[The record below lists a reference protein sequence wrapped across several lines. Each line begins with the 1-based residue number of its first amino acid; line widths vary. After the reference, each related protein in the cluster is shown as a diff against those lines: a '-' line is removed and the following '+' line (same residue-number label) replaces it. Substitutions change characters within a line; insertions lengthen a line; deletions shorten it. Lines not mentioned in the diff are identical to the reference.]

1 MVRPGFGLNPTFYN
15 VTVPMWSLTR
25 RVIIIEDKAKMRLQ
39 NQKSIVSLLHIVFP
53 LKIKEG
59 ETMAKSNQGK
69 ITALYERLSR
79 DDELQGE
86 SNSILNQKKYLEDYA
101 RKNGFNNIQH
111 FTDDGYS
118 GTNFNRPAFQDMIED
133 AKKGKVDVLLVKD
146 LSRLGR
152 DYIGVGD
159 YLEQIFP
166 IMGVRVI
173 AINSQYD
180 SNNYIGKTMG
190 LEMSISNLVNTLYSR
205 DLSKK
210 YKSCIQTKW
219 KQGVSTGGRIPFGYK
234 KAENK
239 QWEIDVEAAK
249 IVRLIF
255 ELALKDYNTAMIANE
270 LNERGLPT
278 PGKFRIQRN
287 EEIAWNRKV
296 TDEEWLWDTRIVWMV
311 LRNYAYTGALV
322 QGKTSRIRVGGSE
335 TRRTKKHQQF
345 ITENHHKGI
354 VTHEEF
360 ELAQLVITDQ
370 KQKGFARDA
379 GFSLKGKIRCGNCGL
394 KMMYNYGTVPVV
406 YCAHTAAAGKM
417 STCDKTRYPASRIE
431 SIVLAALRKQL
442 GIFQNMARILEESEE
457 KNKMN
462 LPTMQRDMEREL
474 EKLKAERIRQ
484 YEAYAEGVVDRE
496 SYLRNKKELNEKIE
510 KVQTKYEQ
518 IQAVTTAEDDL
529 MKDVKTVEKNAEE
542 VNILKR
548 MTRNIAEIFVEEITI
563 YDSEKI
569 EVKFVFDDLLVDMAN
584 RIEKK
589 KEGIA

>member
-1 MVRPGFGLNPTFYN
+1 MARKSRRANIVQEKKEELHIST
-15 VTVPMWSLTR
+15 SIITR
-25 RVIIIEDKAKMRLQ
+25 RQLATAAYARLSVDKEKNDESIQ
-39 NQKSIVSLLHIVFP
+39 NQIELLHQYIREHEEYSLVD
-53 LKIKEG
+53 
-59 ETMAKSNQGK
+59 T
-69 ITALYERLSR
+69 YV
-79 DDELQGE
+79 
-86 SNSILNQKKYLEDYA
+86 
-101 RKNGFNNIQH
+101 
-111 FTDDGYS
+111 DDGYT
-118 GTNFNRPAFQDMIED
+118 GTDFNRPAFQDMIED

>member
-1 MVRPGFGLNPTFYN
+1 MARKSRRANIVQEKKEELHISTPII
-15 VTVPMWSLTR
+15 TR
-25 RVIIIEDKAKMRLQ
+25 RQLATAAYARLSVDKEKNDESIQ
-39 NQKSIVSLLHIVFP
+39 NQIELLHQYIREHEEYSLVD
-53 LKIKEG
+53 
-59 ETMAKSNQGK
+59 T
-69 ITALYERLSR
+69 YV
-79 DDELQGE
+79 
-86 SNSILNQKKYLEDYA
+86 
-101 RKNGFNNIQH
+101 
-111 FTDDGYS
+111 DDGYT
-118 GTNFNRPAFQDMIED
+118 GTDFNRPAFQDMIED

>member
-1 MVRPGFGLNPTFYN
+1 MNIAFY
-15 VTVPMWSLTR
+15 L
-25 RVIIIEDKAKMRLQ
+25 
-39 NQKSIVSLLHIVFP
+39 
-53 LKIKEG
+53 
-59 ETMAKSNQGK
+59 
-69 ITALYERLSR
+69 RLSLS
-79 DDELQGE
+79 DGDLGKNNKDE
-86 SNSILNQKKYLEDYA
+86 SNSIENQRLLLQSFVESMDELDGEVREY
-101 RKNGFNNIQH
+101 I
-111 FTDDGYS
+111 DDGYS

-354 VTHEEF
+354 VTH
-360 ELAQLVITDQ
+360 V
-370 KQKGFARDA
+370 
-379 GFSLKGKIRCGNCGL
+379 
-394 KMMYNYGTVPVV
+394 
-406 YCAHTAAAGKM
+406 
-417 STCDKTRYPASRIE
+417 
-431 SIVLAALRKQL
+431 
-442 GIFQNMARILEESEE
+442 
-457 KNKMN
+457 
-462 LPTMQRDMEREL
+462 
-474 EKLKAERIRQ
+474 
-484 YEAYAEGVVDRE
+484 
-496 SYLRNKKELNEKIE
+496 
-510 KVQTKYEQ
+510 
-518 IQAVTTAEDDL
+518 
-529 MKDVKTVEKNAEE
+529 
-542 VNILKR
+542 
-548 MTRNIAEIFVEEITI
+548 
-563 YDSEKI
+563 
-569 EVKFVFDDLLVDMAN
+569 
-584 RIEKK
+584 
-589 KEGIA
+589 

>member
-1 MVRPGFGLNPTFYN
+1 MNIAFY
-15 VTVPMWSLTR
+15 L
-25 RVIIIEDKAKMRLQ
+25 
-39 NQKSIVSLLHIVFP
+39 
-53 LKIKEG
+53 
-59 ETMAKSNQGK
+59 
-69 ITALYERLSR
+69 RLSLS
-79 DDELQGE
+79 DGDLGKNKKEE
-86 SNSILNQKKYLEDYA
+86 SNSIENQRLLLQSFVESMDELDGEVREY
-101 RKNGFNNIQH
+101 I
-111 FTDDGYS
+111 DDGYS

>member
-1 MVRPGFGLNPTFYN
+1 MYLK
-15 VTVPMWSLTR
+15 S
-25 RVIIIEDKAKMRLQ
+25 Q
-39 NQKSIVSLLHIVFP
+39 NSFLAAVYL
-53 LKIKEG
+53 
-59 ETMAKSNQGK
+59 
-69 ITALYERLSR
+69 RLS
-79 DDELQGE
+79 
-86 SNSILNQKKYLEDYA
+86 K
-101 RKNGFNNIQH
+101 
-111 FTDDGYS
+111 DDGDKMESDSIRNQRSLIRDFAKQHSDITLVKEYVDDGFS
-118 GTNFNRPAFQDMIED
+118 GTNFERPDFQKMMED
-133 AKKGKVDVLLVKD
+133 ARNHKINCIIVKD

-152 DYIGVGD
+152 
-159 YLEQIFP
+159 
-166 IMGVRVI
+166 
-173 AINSQYD
+173 
-180 SNNYIGKTMG
+180 NYIETGR
-190 LEMSISNLVNTLYSR
+190 Y
-205 DLSKK
+205 LSKK

-239 QWEIDVEAAK
+239 QWEIDEEAAK

-548 MTRNIAEIFVEEITI
+548 MTRSIAETFVEEITI

>member
-1 MVRPGFGLNPTFYN
+1 MNIAFY
-15 VTVPMWSLTR
+15 L
-25 RVIIIEDKAKMRLQ
+25 
-39 NQKSIVSLLHIVFP
+39 
-53 LKIKEG
+53 
-59 ETMAKSNQGK
+59 
-69 ITALYERLSR
+69 RLSLS
-79 DDELQGE
+79 DGDLGKNNKDE
-86 SNSILNQKKYLEDYA
+86 SNSIENQRLLLQSFVESMDELDGEVREY
-101 RKNGFNNIQH
+101 I
-111 FTDDGYS
+111 DDGYS

-379 GFSLKGKIRCGNCGL
+379 GFS
-394 KMMYNYGTVPVV
+394 
-406 YCAHTAAAGKM
+406 
-417 STCDKTRYPASRIE
+417 
-431 SIVLAALRKQL
+431 
-442 GIFQNMARILEESEE
+442 
-457 KNKMN
+457 
-462 LPTMQRDMEREL
+462 
-474 EKLKAERIRQ
+474 
-484 YEAYAEGVVDRE
+484 
-496 SYLRNKKELNEKIE
+496 
-510 KVQTKYEQ
+510 
-518 IQAVTTAEDDL
+518 
-529 MKDVKTVEKNAEE
+529 
-542 VNILKR
+542 
-548 MTRNIAEIFVEEITI
+548 
-563 YDSEKI
+563 
-569 EVKFVFDDLLVDMAN
+569 
-584 RIEKK
+584 
-589 KEGIA
+589 

>member
-1 MVRPGFGLNPTFYN
+1 MNIAFY
-15 VTVPMWSLTR
+15 L
-25 RVIIIEDKAKMRLQ
+25 
-39 NQKSIVSLLHIVFP
+39 
-53 LKIKEG
+53 
-59 ETMAKSNQGK
+59 
-69 ITALYERLSR
+69 RLSLS
-79 DDELQGE
+79 DGDLGKNNKDE
-86 SNSILNQKKYLEDYA
+86 SNSIENQRLLLQSFVESMDELDGEVREY
-101 RKNGFNNIQH
+101 I
-111 FTDDGYS
+111 DDGYS

-431 SIVLAALRKQL
+431 SIVLGALRKQL

-548 MTRNIAEIFVEEITI
+548 MTRNIAETFVEEITI

>member
-1 MVRPGFGLNPTFYN
+1 M
-15 VTVPMWSLTR
+15 
-25 RVIIIEDKAKMRLQ
+25 
-39 NQKSIVSLLHIVFP
+39 
-53 LKIKEG
+53 
-59 ETMAKSNQGK
+59 
-69 ITALYERLSR
+69 
-79 DDELQGE
+79 
-86 SNSILNQKKYLEDYA
+86 
-101 RKNGFNNIQH
+101 
-111 FTDDGYS
+111 
-118 GTNFNRPAFQDMIED
+118 
-133 AKKGKVDVLLVKD
+133 
-146 LSRLGR
+146 
-152 DYIGVGD
+152 
-159 YLEQIFP
+159 
-166 IMGVRVI
+166 
-173 AINSQYD
+173 
-180 SNNYIGKTMG
+180 
-190 LEMSISNLVNTLYSR
+190 
-205 DLSKK
+205 
-210 YKSCIQTKW
+210 
-219 KQGVSTGGRIPFGYK
+219 
-234 KAENK
+234 
-239 QWEIDVEAAK
+239 
-249 IVRLIF
+249 
-255 ELALKDYNTAMIANE
+255 
-270 LNERGLPT
+270 
-278 PGKFRIQRN
+278 
-287 EEIAWNRKV
+287 
-296 TDEEWLWDTRIVWMV
+296 
-311 LRNYAYTGALV
+311 
-322 QGKTSRIRVGGSE
+322 
-335 TRRTKKHQQF
+335 
-345 ITENHHKGI
+345 
-354 VTHEEF
+354 
-360 ELAQLVITDQ
+360 
-370 KQKGFARDA
+370 
-379 GFSLKGKIRCGNCGL
+379 KGKIRCGNCGL

-484 YEAYAEGVVDRE
+484 YEAYAEGVVNRE